1 MTSWLQGTAFAR
13 GQLHCRDT
21 AEPGRRR
28 VGPTHADL
36 SAKAPPALPCQACLA
51 RRRRRDVGS
60 RQRGRRLRVR
70 TGTRDAPPPPP
81 FPRPWGEGSRGRRLH
96 GQCYI
101 AAIDDGLVRSDGA
114 VLAQPPWVVP
124 AQTQSRPGRVRSEP
138 ARTGSCEVMAAV
150 RAQPPWPRVF
160 PSQTRSWPGRSAPLR
175 YRWVLPRP
183 QRLDCSGAG
192 QRAPPPHRGRGQGAG
207 RARHA
212 TGQPRLGRAVTRRR
226 RD

>member
-51 RRRRRDVGS
+51 RRRRRDVGG

-81 FPRPWGEGSRGRRLH
+81 SPAHGGRGAGAAGCTANATSQRLMTGSCEAMAQCWPSRLGSFPPRLRAGPDGS
-96 GQCYI
+96 
-101 AAIDDGLVRSDGA
+101 A
-114 VLAQPPWVVP
+114 
-124 AQTQSRPGRVRSEP
+124 QSRPGR
-138 ARTGSCEVMAAV
+138 ARAK
-150 RAQPPWPRVF
+150 
-160 PSQTRSWPGRSAPLR
+160 
-175 YRWVLPRP
+175 
-183 QRLDCSGAG
+183 
-192 QRAPPPHRGRGQGAG
+192 
-207 RARHA
+207 
-212 TGQPRLGRAVTRRR
+212 
-226 RD
+226 